1 MNPDDMENAVR
12 AHITVPDATIRLNK
26 DAAHMGSMIS
36 AELDGRFATLVVTRA
51 LEVLLAK
58 SNMSTAGLV
67 QLLQF
72 LSEDH
77 ETQVRYTAWRTARRL
92 RGDVV

>member
-1 MNPDDMENAVR
+1 M
-12 AHITVPDATIRLNK
+12 L
-26 DAAHMGSMIS
+26 S
-36 AELDGRFATLVVTRA
+36 
-51 LEVLLAK
+51 AK

-77 ETQVRYTAWRTARRL
+77 ETQVRYTAWRAARRL